1 MGAKSLNIKQIRY
14 FAAVVEHGSLSAA
27 AKGQYVTVQAVSKA
41 IADLERE
48 LGQRLFVRESRGVHP
63 TPFGKAFYQK
73 ALPVLDDFGELEAFA
88 KLYHESVLPDA
99 LRLALCS
106 PAFYGYEQ
114 ACASIALF
122 ANRGLGLDSTVML
135 ETGTQ
140 GLFSLRAGDYDALI
154 TIGTLSTPDTD
165 CMPVGTVAP
174 GVVMSKSHPLAGQD
188 EVSLADLS
196 DYPIAVSQEFDCFN
210 ESIVAV
216 YRRRKVDA
224 MFVPI
229 IPEKFDEHL
238 EVHHG
243 VCLMVHIPAL
253 GEMYPGTVIK
263 PLASGDAVAI
273 PLCLVSMKDRKSPA
287 YLAFER
293 WLASELIVVGG
304 GGIASSPR

>member
-1 MGAKSLNIKQIRY
+1 M
-14 FAAVVEHGSLSAA
+14 
-27 AKGQYVTVQAVSKA
+27 
-41 IADLERE
+41 
-48 LGQRLFVRESRGVHP
+48 RESRGVHP

-196 DYPIAVSQEFDCFN
+196 DYPIAVSQEFDSFN